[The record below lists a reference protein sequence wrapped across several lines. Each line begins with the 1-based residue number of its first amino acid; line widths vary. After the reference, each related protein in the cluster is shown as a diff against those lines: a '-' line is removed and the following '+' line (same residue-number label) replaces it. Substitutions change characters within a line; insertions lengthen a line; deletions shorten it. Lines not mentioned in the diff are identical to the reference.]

1 MKLLAILAD
10 YEAASHSSYS
20 LCILLQMSTIQ
31 VLGGQVAFPWTHY
44 HMHVRLRFSCYGP
57 RIAGRLK
64 RWSPASPNFPSR
76 PTTQASKSP
85 PKLPTH
91 RPSFQPTSHA
101 PFHKAQHNHSSTPPP
116 PQCMLSQGVG
126 SSQQTDSCRR
136 SHTQLEAVLPQ
147 PRGEGQEVGPP
158 LHHPAG
164 HRCGGLE
171 DGQMNLWQ
179 LPTRLLLCFQHC
191 HHRRTC
197 VGSLST
203 ASLSGKTQAL
213 RHTSVV
219 LSVSLKP
226 ACSAGDCSVRKP
238 TSRILPLIF

>member
-1 MKLLAILAD
+1 MKLLAIQAT
-10 YEAASHSSYS
+10 ACA
-20 LCILLQMSTIQ
+20 
-31 VLGGQVAFPWTHY
+31 
-44 HMHVRLRFSCYGP
+44 FSCKCRPYKYWEDRWPSPGHTTTCMSDSAFHVMAQGLQDGLSDGP
-57 RIAGRLK
+57 PPHPISPRDPPLK
-64 RWSPASPNFPSR
+64 LQN
-76 PTTQASKSP
+76 
-85 PKLPTH
+85 H
-91 RPSFQPTSHA
+91 RPSSQPT
-101 PFHKAQHNHSSTPPP
+101 AQASNPPVMPRFTKPNPTRINPPPP